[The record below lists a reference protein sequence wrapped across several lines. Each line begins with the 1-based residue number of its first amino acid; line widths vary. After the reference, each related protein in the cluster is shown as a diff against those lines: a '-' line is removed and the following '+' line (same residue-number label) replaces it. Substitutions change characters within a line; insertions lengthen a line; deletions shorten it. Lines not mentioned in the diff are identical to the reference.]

1 MESRNRDEVITIREL
16 LVSED
21 EMPTVEAVVAAY
33 QNGYSADFLRSE
45 TESVDGVYAFDMNH
59 RGSMIISG
67 LRQARAGRA
76 AGIDNVFELSD
87 EQREQATKMLEGYE
101 KTLDN

>member
-1 MESRNRDEVITIREL
+1 MESRNRIVEMVAKEL

-21 EMPTVEAVVAAY
+21 EMPTAEAVVAVY
-33 QNGYSADFLRSE
+33 QSELSAALLHAQAVVE
-45 TESVDGVYAFDMNH
+45 DGVYVFDMNH
-59 RGSMIISG
+59 QGYMILNG

-87 EQREQATKMLEGYE
+87 EQREQATRMLEEYE
-101 KTLDN
+101 SQA